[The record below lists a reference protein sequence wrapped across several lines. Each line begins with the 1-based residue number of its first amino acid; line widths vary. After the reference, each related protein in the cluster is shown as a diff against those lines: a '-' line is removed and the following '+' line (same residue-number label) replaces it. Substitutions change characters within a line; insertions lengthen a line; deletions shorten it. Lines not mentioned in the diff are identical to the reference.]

1 MTESAIAKDHLEQN
15 KYVVN
20 HLHLL
25 QKYDNHWRNLE
36 PVDLPPSTKQKVL
49 VFDIDET
56 MVHTI
61 DESDSLKMKGS
72 IKLMIPS
79 SQVPGE
85 FIEVLLNVRP
95 HLLECLYQL
104 KQHYQIISFTA
115 SEQKYADN
123 IFNFM
128 DPTDCNFEAIL

>member
-1 MTESAIAKDHLEQN
+1 M
-15 KYVVN
+15 
-20 HLHLL
+20 
-25 QKYDNHWRNLE
+25 
-36 PVDLPPSTKQKVL
+36 

-61 DESDSLKMKGS
+61 DESDSLKMKGA
-72 IKLMIPS
+72 IKLMIPHS
-79 SQVPGE
+79 NLPGE

-115 SEQKYADN
+115 SEQKYADA
-123 IFNFM
+123 ILNFL
-128 DPTDCNFEAIL
+128 DPTDTIFEARL